1 MFHMAITKP
10 KNEDLEAHIH
20 LALSS
25 SEKNSMFSAHKPKL
39 L

>member
-1 MFHMAITKP
+1 MAITKP
-10 KNEDLEAHIH
+10 KKEDLEAHIH

-25 SEKNSMFSAHKPKL
+25 SEENNMFSAHKPKL